1 MASTQAGKPPF
12 GPGAARKRPRE
23 TEDPLNLFLYH
34 PLAASLARSLQPT
47 GVSPNAVSVAGMFC
61 IWSAAACYFLLPWP
75 QSALFGLCLH
85 MLWHVVDGADGDL
98 ARLTGRSSPTGELV
112 DGVCDYAGHSLLYVA
127 LAAMTDD
134 VIGLWAWPVAAL
146 AAASHAAQANHAESQ
161 RRTYLWLAYGV
172 PWLKQARSAGAEVFT
187 ASKGLTR
194 TFSGPA
200 RIYLW
205 AANAMTPNIA
215 ALDAAVAD
223 AATDPHRLKLI
234 RRLVRRSS
242 RRSLI
247 FQKAI
252 GSNPRT
258 LILGACMA
266 FGSPLAFFLVQI
278 FALNV
283 VLIVSVIHH
292 GRVNRILARKIGRGT
307 TIDADGEGALTIMR

>member
-1 MASTQAGKPPF
+1 MASTQAGKSPF

-34 PLAASLARSLQPT
+34 PMAAALARWLQPT
-47 GVSPNAVSVAGMFC
+47 GVSPNAVSVVGMLC

-75 QSALFGLCLH
+75 QSALFGLSLH

-112 DGVCDYAGHSLLYVA
+112 DGICDYAGHSLLYVA

-134 VIGLWAWPVAAL
+134 VVGLWAWPLAAL

-187 ASKGLTR
+187 ARKGLTR
-194 TFSGPA
+194 IFSAPA
-200 RIYLW
+200 RFYLW
-205 AANAMTPNIA
+205 AANAMAPNVA
-215 ALDAAVAD
+215 ALDAAVAK
-223 AATDPHRLKLI
+223 AATDPHRLELI

-242 RRSLI
+242 RCSLI
-247 FQKAI
+247 LQKAI
-252 GSNPRT
+252 GANPRT
-258 LILGACMA
+258 LILGACMV

-278 FALNV
+278 FALNLLLGISV
-283 VLIVSVIHH
+283 VHH
-292 GRVNRILARKIGRGT
+292 NRVARSLARRIGSGVDGRGFPSK
-307 TIDADGEGALTIMR
+307 

>member
-12 GPGAARKRPRE
+12 GPGTARKRPRE

-34 PLAASLARSLQPT
+34 PLAATLARWLQPT
-47 GVSPNAVSVAGMFC
+47 GVSPNAVSVAGMLC
-61 IWSAAACYFLLPWP
+61 IWSAAACYLLLPWP

-98 ARLTGRSSPTGELV
+98 ARLTGRSSPAGEIV

-134 VIGLWAWPVAAL
+134 VIGLWAWPLAAL

-172 PWLKQARSAGAEVFT
+172 PWLKQARSADAKAFA

-194 TFSGPA
+194 IFSGPA
-200 RIYLW
+200 RLYLW
-205 AANAMTPNIA
+205 AANAMTPNMA
-215 ALDAAVAD
+215 ALDAVIAD
-223 AATDPHRLKLI
+223 AATDPHRLEFI

-252 GSNPRT
+252 GANPRT

-278 FALNV
+278 FALNFLLGISV
-283 VLIVSVIHH
+283 VHH
-292 GRVNRILARKIGRGT
+292 DRVARSLACRIGSGFDGRGFT
-307 TIDADGEGALTIMR
+307 SK